1 MPISPFWLLNSQ
13 MQMLSS
19 YRHHMYTD
27 VNLHCNQK
35 TSLSTQYSFA
45 DKFEVEDGFVK
56 SLSKDFDDD
65 ART

>member
-1 MPISPFWLLNSQ
+1 
-13 MQMLSS
+13 
-19 YRHHMYTD
+19 MYTD